1 MDRQA
6 ANQAANQTA
15 NIYEDDIVAWAREQ
29 VFLLRSGQLPL
40 IDIDHIVAVI
50 EQLAAESQQ
59 ARAMSSTSHQHH

>member
-1 MDRQA
+1 MDR
-6 ANQAANQTA
+6 QAANQTA

-59 ARAMSSTSHQHH
+59 ARAMSSTPPRHH

>member
-1 MDRQA
+1 MDRQTA
-6 ANQAANQTA
+6 KQTP

-50 EQLAAESQQ
+50 EQLAADSQQ
-59 ARAMSSTSHQHH
+59 ARAMSHPHH